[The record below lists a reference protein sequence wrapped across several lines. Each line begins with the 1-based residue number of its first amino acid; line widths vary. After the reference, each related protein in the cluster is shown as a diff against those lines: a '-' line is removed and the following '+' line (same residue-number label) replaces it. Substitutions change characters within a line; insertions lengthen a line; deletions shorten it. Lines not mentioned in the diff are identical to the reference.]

1 MRFLS
6 TANPLYSA
14 PMPPSASKTRD
25 TETPGRRGQQ
35 VSDIVEAL
43 RSDIIAGRLPPASRL
58 GQEQLAARFNV
69 SRMPVREALRRLEA
83 DGLVIFEPNKSVR
96 VAPLSAEDL
105 QEIYEMRVA
114 AETLAVR
121 LALPEL
127 TNAQIERA
135 AEIQAQMERA
145 PVGAF
150 DELNALFHMT
160 LYRPCARTRLLA
172 HIDMLGN
179 AADRYLRITIASLDY
194 ADKSHRE
201 HHALLRACRRRDEA
215 AAVDCLTRHIAEA
228 GETLMAFMRRDGVG
242 SAQAGRPANR
252 I

>member
-1 MRFLS
+1 M
-6 TANPLYSA
+6 SA
-14 PMPPSASKTRD
+14 PA
-25 TETPGRRGQQ
+25 RRGQQ
-35 VSDIVEAL
+35 VIDIVEAL
-43 RSDIIAGRLPPASRL
+43 REEIIAGKLPPESRL
-58 GQEQLAARFNV
+58 GQEQLATRFNV

-96 VAPLSAEDL
+96 VAPLGVADL

-114 AETLAVR
+114 AETLALR

-127 TNAQIERA
+127 TNAQIEHA
-135 AEIQAQMERA
+135 AEIQAKMERA

-150 DELNALFHMT
+150 GELNALFHMA
-160 LYRPCARTRLLA
+160 LYQPCARPRLLA
-172 HIDMLGN
+172 HIDMLAN

-201 HHALLRACRRRDEA
+201 HHALLRACNKRDEA

-228 GETLMAFMRRDGVG
+228 GETLMAFMHR
-242 SAQAGRPANR
+242 SEAGADAGKAR
-252 I
+252 

>member
-1 MRFLS
+1 MKLLS
-6 TANPLYSA
+6 TRNPLYSA
-14 PMPPSASKTRD
+14 PMVASTSKTRSMP
-25 TETPGRRGQQ
+25 TPGRRGQQ

-43 RSDIIAGRLPPASRL
+43 RAEIIAGKLPPDSRL
-58 GQEQLAARFNV
+58 GQEQLATRFNV

-96 VAPLSAEDL
+96 VAPLGAADL

-114 AETLAVR
+114 AETLALR

-135 AEIQAQMERA
+135 AEIQLRMERA
-145 PVGAF
+145 PVGEF
-150 DELNALFHMT
+150 GELNAAFHMC
-160 LYRPCARTRLLA
+160 LYEPCAKPRLLG
-172 HIDMLGN
+172 HIDTL
-179 AADRYLRITIASLDY
+179 AKSADRYLRITIASLDY

-201 HHALLRACRRRDEA
+201 HHELLRACRSRDEDA
-215 AAVDCLTRHIAEA
+215 AIDCLTRHIAEA
-228 GETLMAFMRRDGVG
+228 GETLMAFMSQSEVEGAAPG
-242 SAQAGRPANR
+242 AASGQ